1 MAQVPVKY
9 NTTIR
14 DPCFFLR
21 ETGGLKPLLIT
32 YVNKKDKG
40 PNLEGK
46 KQLHFLVEAN
56 HPSLL
61 GKQVS
66 LMKLAYK
73 LTGSLKTSALP
84 SFLG

>member
-1 MAQVPVKY
+1 MDFFHMLLHVKEGFS
-9 NTTIR
+9 NPFSWIFLSSVLGKFGSKETTS
-14 DPCFFLR
+14 
-21 ETGGLKPLLIT
+21 
-32 YVNKKDKG
+32 
-40 PNLEGK
+40 
-46 KQLHFLVEAN
+46 FLVEAN

>member
-1 MAQVPVKY
+1 MLLLLLLLGKFGSKE
-9 NTTIR
+9 TTS
-14 DPCFFLR
+14 
-21 ETGGLKPLLIT
+21 
-32 YVNKKDKG
+32 
-40 PNLEGK
+40 
-46 KQLHFLVEAN
+46 FLVEAN

-73 LTGSLKTSALP
+73 LTGSLKTSALS

>member
-1 MAQVPVKY
+1 MRRRGSQTLFSWKFLSLVLGKFGSKE
-9 NTTIR
+9 TT
-14 DPCFFLR
+14 L
-21 ETGGLKPLLIT
+21 
-32 YVNKKDKG
+32 
-40 PNLEGK
+40 
-46 KQLHFLVEAN
+46 FLVEAN